1 MEQNKSV
8 VKLVVCDLDGTLI
21 GPGDYGIEM
30 AKHTLDFCRQ
40 KGSRVTI
47 ATGRSFGAT
56 KRYMTYLKINE
67 PVISNGGAFIAK
79 FGEPPIYEKTIDKD
93 MSKSIALDLMNTIEH
108 PFYFLVGKDM
118 YTHVKGQETKR
129 YSQLLGYHI
138 NIVDFLEDIPGEPTQ
153 IVLRVPIVE
162 ADEIQSYLNS
172 KWSPNVTILKSMPH
186 LLEIQPPDVSKAKAL
201 EFLAELM
208 MIDKEQVLTIGDELN
223 DLDMLMW
230 SGMKAAVGNA
240 HDKVKRNVCYVS
252 HKQYSEGVRDIVQ
265 RFLGDDLLNR

>member
-1 MEQNKSV
+1 LEQNKSV

-118 YTHVKGQETKR
+118 YTHAKGQETKR

-138 NIVDFLEDIPGEPTQ
+138 NIVDSLEDIPGEPTQ

-172 KWSPNVTILKSMPH
+172 KWSPNVTILKSMPPKY
-186 LLEIQPPDVSKAKAL
+186 ETPIPKAIPITPPRKVVRKRCSTNVFSFPSNL
-201 EFLAELM
+201 YIFLFCYNVIVLN
-208 MIDKEQVLTIGDELN
+208 LTILS
-223 DLDMLMW
+223 LCRM
-230 SGMKAAVGNA
+230 
-240 HDKVKRNVCYVS
+240 
-252 HKQYSEGVRDIVQ
+252 Q
-265 RFLGDDLLNR
+265 F